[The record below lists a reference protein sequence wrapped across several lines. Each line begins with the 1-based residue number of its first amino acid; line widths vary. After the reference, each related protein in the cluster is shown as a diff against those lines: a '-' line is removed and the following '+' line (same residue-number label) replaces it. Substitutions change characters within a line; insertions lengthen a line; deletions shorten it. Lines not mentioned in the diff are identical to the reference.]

1 MQAFETHQIIC
12 KDDYVLS
19 ADYYAAQQKLDAKKR
34 NPILICP
41 ATGISKSFYRA
52 FAQWLS
58 QQGFDVLCF
67 DFRGIGESLHGKL
80 KDSRASIQ
88 DWGQLD
94 IPAAIDFLLQLS
106 TAKKITLI
114 GHSAG
119 GQLLGIVPNFD
130 KVESLIGVS
139 SSTGHVKNLKGRTKL
154 MAPVMFK
161 IIFPLSSLIKGYGA
175 TEFLGMGQNLP
186 KKVAKQWA
194 QFCGRPGYVMNAVNK
209 SIFEDYHAE
218 IQCPITVYW
227 SSDDEIATLEN
238 VKDLLRLYPNA
249 STHMHELIPSDYQLK
264 QLGHMNM
271 FRSKNQQLWPTLI
284 QTLQPTTH

>member
-1 MQAFETHQIIC
+1 MQAFESHQIIC
-12 KDDYVLS
+12 KDGYALS
-19 ADYYAAQQKLDAKKR
+19 ADFYPAQQHLDDQNI

-41 ATGISKSFYRA
+41 ATGISKRFYRP

-67 DFRGIGESLHGKL
+67 DFRGIGDSLHSKL
-80 KDSRASIQ
+80 KDSTASIQ

-94 IPAAIDFLLQLS
+94 IPAAIDYLLQLKS
-106 TAKKITLI
+106 AAKITLI

-119 GQLLGIVPNFD
+119 GQLLGIVPNYD
-130 KVESLIGVS
+130 KVERLIGVS
-139 SSTGHVKNLKGRTKL
+139 SSTGHVKHLKGRTKL

-161 IIFPLSSLIKGYGA
+161 IIFPVSNFIKGYGA

-186 KKVAKQWA
+186 KNVARQWA

-218 IQCPITVYW
+218 IQCPITIYW
-227 SSDDEIATLEN
+227 SSDDEIATIEN

-249 STHMHELIPSDYQLK
+249 ATSMHELKPADFQLK

-271 FRSKNQQLWPTLI
+271 FRTKNQHLWPTLI
-284 QTLQPTTH
+284 QTLQPS